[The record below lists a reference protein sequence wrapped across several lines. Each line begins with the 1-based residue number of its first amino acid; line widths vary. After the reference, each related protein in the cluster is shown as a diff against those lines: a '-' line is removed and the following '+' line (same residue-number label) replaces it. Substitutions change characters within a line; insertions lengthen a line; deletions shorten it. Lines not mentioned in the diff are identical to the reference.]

1 MSTLDLSTV
10 QWRKS
15 SRSGSQGGQCV
26 EIAGLSTAQ
35 WRKSGRSSQGGQDCV
50 EVAGLSPV
58 VAVRDSKDPEGPKLI
73 LDAAAWRSLTRHV
86 RTSAG

>member
-1 MSTLDLSTV
+1 MSILDLSTV

-15 SRSGSQGGQCV
+15 SRSGSQGGQCI
-26 EIAGLSTAQ
+26 EIAGLSAAV
-35 WRKSGRSSQGGQDCV
+35 WHKSSHSGAQGGDCV

-73 LDAAAWRSLTRHV
+73 LGAAAWRSLTHHV
-86 RTSAG
+86 RTTLG